1 MEKGLYSLP
10 NNGFYKMLLKMSLST
25 SLYLMLEPES
35 EISKKVFESGLINY
49 DQLKD
54 FYEEIKDK
62 EGDEFEVDEQE
73 LMLIYTCHYI
83 ANCFAQD
90 KEAFFKWFMLHDNGQ
105 VANSE
110 KLRLITMNGHKG
122 ATRVFEERDFWDEK
136 MEQRKLFLENL
147 FGELQEGDEFEV

>member
-1 MEKGLYSLP
+1 
-10 NNGFYKMLLKMSLST
+10 MLLKMSLST
-25 SLYLMLEPES
+25 SLYLMLELES
-35 EISKKVFESGLINY
+35 DISKKVFESGLINY

-110 KLRLITMNGHKG
+110 KLRLITMNGHNG
-122 ATRVFEERDFWDEK
+122 ATRVFEERDFWNEL
-136 MEQRKLFLENL
+136 MEQRKVFLENL
-147 FGELQEGDEFEV
+147 FGELEEGDEFAA

>member
-1 MEKGLYSLP
+1 
-10 NNGFYKMLLKMSLST
+10 MLLRMSISST
-25 SLYLMLEPES
+25 LYLMLEGTTEFS
-35 EISKKVFESGLINY
+35 RKVSESGMIDY

-62 EGDEFEVDEQE
+62 EGDEFEVDEDE
-73 LMLIYTCHYI
+73 LLTIYTCHYI

-90 KEAFFKWFMLHDNGQ
+90 KQAFFKWFMLHDNGE

-122 ATRVFEERDFWDEK
+122 ATRVFEERDFWNEK
-136 MEQRKLFLENL
+136 MEQRKLFLEEL
-147 FGELQEGDEFEV
+147 FGELEEGDEFAV